1 MTIEQLLDCSAEQ
14 LEKMKDEEL
23 LKHFQKY
30 LNVTRPELVVR
41 EKPKSPAYVEPMT
54 DKKRALLEMLASN
67 GVDTG
72 ALMKHR
78 NKKK

>member
-41 EKPKSPAYVEPMT
+41 EKPKAPAYVEPMNE
-54 DKKRALLEMLASN
+54 KKKNLLAFLAAE